1 MGSKVVCV
9 LTAMAVMIGLG
20 LPAQAAEG
28 RGEIRVTLDFGD
40 GEVHDSSV
48 ILCRVAVPE
57 EDNFRLLDSYG
68 GGLVKWE
75 DAVSDAMAVWL
86 AETAAEIEKSRIL
99 DADGSAC
106 FTGLQEGLYL
116 LIQSE
121 NTPGLDPFKPILI
134 PLPSGSQWDL
144 VVWPQQRRILAQYPQ
159 TGQMSSPL
167 AAAMVMV
174 ICGMGLLLCLEKI
187 RRK

>member
-57 EDNFRLLDSYG
+57 EDHFRLLDSYG

-99 DADGSAC
+99 DAD
-106 FTGLQEGLYL
+106 
-116 LIQSE
+116 
-121 NTPGLDPFKPILI
+121 
-134 PLPSGSQWDL
+134 PLGTEPDF
-144 VVWPQQRRILAQYPQ
+144 
-159 TGQMSSPL
+159 
-167 AAAMVMV
+167 
-174 ICGMGLLLCLEKI
+174 
-187 RRK
+187 